1 MAESFFSLSPED
13 KKKLQEYKNRE
24 TVFDP
29 GKIISKAAAGLG
41 EAALDLTELNIDLLT
56 AGKGGKKFR
65 NAISEATKYVDNKLQ
80 ETSAGRAISEAAKE
94 TVSPSKLSTAE
105 DVAADILEFGIA
117 TRGIG
122 AATKGIAQPTT
133 KLGKFGK
140 LATDGVLADVLV
152 RDRDEQITNDFIQ
165 LVPESEEYI
174 GALAIDPDDELAE
187 KKLKQ
192 LIESAIAGGII
203 TAAAAP
209 AILALKFGG
218 RKLFS
223 KVKAL
228 KKDKVDTPIEN
239 TSKVEAKKTKIIPTP
254 SGGYVQRTGLIEKM
268 GKVNTKLGRLFTS
281 KAGLPDE
288 LFNSYLRKQRFA
300 EGADIEVQKYVRELK
315 EVIEKNKDKLSPE
328 DFNNLTEMSVR
339 QIQQAVRSGTVPKEV
354 ADKFL
359 QLRKSVDANE
369 TKLLDLLDIDK
380 DSALGIKMDKDYVP
394 YITRSYETFTN
405 PKWSTEIKKALK
417 DELDPDLSDHNAEI
431 VKIVD
436 NAKRYIRKNNKGL
449 NDEEVNAVITNIVEQ
464 GKKGGQLKA
473 FIDMMNGTV
482 AGQKIKVLKTR
493 KDLDKPIL
501 DLLGEVKDPTRKF
514 ETTLRNQNKLIAE
527 AEYLKDVKKYAEQN
541 LGKEVTIKGL
551 FPFLPQEKTT
561 FLKKGVYS
569 ANRDIRKSM
578 ADLGSDVQSFG
589 GQTGKIGLNNY
600 VTTESMHEIFKN
612 GIDLFDNPYGNS
624 WLGKVT
630 QKTLGTAQAMETVFD
645 HTAHALNVY
654 GAIQQLM
661 MNGHAFDRQ
670 ILKSAQKNVA
680 TVIRRAKKNNDPAA
694 IEFLRKAKNRGV
706 IDSNLVSET
715 VLKNV
720 DRYGDKLK
728 ADSKFATPFQFVEE
742 TFDKGVKGA
751 SAVYGGADDVSKL
764 MALDAEI
771 KQLTKVFPN
780 KTKDEIF
787 DIAAERVRNTMLSY
801 STAIPLVRII
811 GKMPLGTYATFPAE
825 ILRSNYHIIR
835 YGIKD
840 IMEGQATGNT
850 AQTLMG
856 LKRLSAAAGTA
867 AGLETIINTNNEK
880 QGVSA
885 VEERGV
891 NLMSPDYAKN
901 SKKVFT
907 KGFEYDPQTGHIMT
921 RYVDSG
927 FIDSAQSLKGPLRAI
942 TGKLLAGGEVTQR
955 ELDDVMLDIAKESLS
970 PYISEKF
977 LTAAIL
983 NASRGVDAEGRTIE
997 GDSFA
1002 ERLPTEI
1009 GKVFIPGGA
1018 KNIKRY
1024 LDARASE
1031 NFLEEQLG
1039 TEKAIGRT
1047 KTGFPVSKNEQLGF
1061 NLTGVRNNTVD
1072 ITKAVGYSMYEDSK
1086 KVNETQAKFKKYL
1099 NEIPVEQ
1106 MTESD
1111 VQDLYNE
1118 YRKLQDE
1125 KYEAMARLTDK
1136 AMVFMEMQYQVRN
1149 PKDGTVT
1156 IKKFGIDGLHD
1167 AVTSDKMYKPAQ
1179 NYINALTSNSRK
1191 GTVGYFTPDRIND
1204 KQLIK
1209 LLRDKRIPDN
1219 VIYGLEQIARQ
1230 YEGLPLRKIRN
1241 VREEDN

>member
-56 AGKGGKKFR
+56 AGQGGKKFR
-65 NAISEATKYVDNKLQ
+65 NAISEATKYVDDKLQ
-80 ETSAGRAISEAAKE
+80 ETSAGRVISEAAKE

-105 DVAADILEFGIA
+105 DVATDILEFGIA
-117 TRGIG
+117 ARGLG
-122 AATKGIAQPTT
+122 AATKGIVQPTT

-578 ADLGSDVQSFG
+578 ADLSSDVQSFG

-612 GIDLFDNPYGNS
+612 GLDLFDNPYGDKFIGKLFQKG
-624 WLGKVT
+624 LGY
-630 QKTLGTAQAMETVFD
+630 GQAMETVWD
-645 HTAHALNVY
+645 QTAHALNIY
-654 GAIQQLM
+654 GAVQQLM
-661 MNGHAFDRQ
+661 MNGHVFDRQ
-670 ILKSAQKNVA
+670 LLKNSQKSVA
-680 TVIRRAKKNNDPAA
+680 TVIRRATKNNDPEA
-694 IEFLRKAKNRGV
+694 IKFLRKAKNRGV
-706 IDSNLVSET
+706 IDSNLINES
-715 VLKNV
+715 VLNNV
-720 DRYGDKLK
+720 DRWGDKIK
-728 ADSKFATPFQFVEE
+728 TDDFTPLQFIEE
-742 TFDKGVKGA
+742 AWDKGIKGA
-751 SAVYGGADDVSKL
+751 SKFYGGADDISKL
-764 MALDAEI
+764 MALDSEI
-771 KQLTKVFPN
+771 RQLTKAFPN

-801 STAIPLVRII
+801 STAIPLVRLI
-811 GKMPLGTYATFPAE
+811 GKLPLSTYATFPAE
-825 ILRSNYHIIR
+825 VLRSNYHIIR
-835 YGIKD
+835 YGAKD
-840 IMEGQATGNT
+840 MAEGLATGNT
-850 AQTLMG
+850 AQMLMG
-856 LKRLSAAAGTA
+856 LKRLSAATGTA
-867 AGLETIINTNNEK
+867 AGLETLINFNNERHK
-880 QGVSA
+880 ISQ
-885 VEERGV
+885 VEERGI
-891 NLMSPDYAKN
+891 NLMSPDFAKN

-907 KGFEYDPQTGHIMT
+907 KGFEYDPLTGHIMT
-921 RYVDSG
+921 RYIDSG

-955 ELDDVMLDIAKESLS
+955 EIDDVILDVAKESFS

-977 LTAAIL
+977 LTAAFL
-983 NASRGVDAEGRTIE
+983 NAARGVDAEGRTVE
-997 GDSFA
+997 GDNFI
-1002 ERLPTEI
+1002 ERLPLEL
-1009 GKVFIPGGA
+1009 GKALMPGFI
-1018 KNIKRY
+1018 KNPKKAY
-1024 LDARASE
+1024 DAFVSE
-1031 NFLEEQLG
+1031 NFLEKELG
-1039 TEKAIGRT
+1039 TKQALGRT
-1047 KTGFPVSKNEQLGF
+1047 KTGFPISKWEQFWF
-1061 NLTGVRNNTVD
+1061 NVTGIRNNTVD

-1099 NEIPVEQ
+1099 NEIPVKQ

-1149 PKDGTVT
+1149 PKDGTVK
-1156 IKKFGIDGLHD
+1156 IEKFGIDGLHD

-1179 NYINALTSNSRK
+1179 NYINALTSNPRK
-1191 GTVGYFTPDRIND
+1191 GTIGYFTPDRIND

-1241 VREEDN
+1241 VREEE